1 MPRIIHVA
9 VTPVAFRDPPLL
21 NIAGVH
27 EPWCLRS
34 IIELTIEGGII
45 GLGETYGDDGIRR
58 CLEAAA
64 PRLVGLD
71 VTDHAS
77 IERIAGEACGA
88 TQIGSAEQSSRTGR
102 DMLLPRVFGAFEV
115 AATDAL
121 ARHLGLAVAAL
132 LGGQVR
138 ENIPFAAYLFYK
150 FERHRFD
157 PTMPPDPWGA
167 ALTPEAIVEQAR
179 RMVALHGFRSLKL
192 KAGVL
197 EPDAEVEALLALRA
211 AFPHAPLRIDPN
223 GAWRVETALRLLPKI
238 VPVLEYLEDPTS
250 GIAPMAAVQAQC
262 PIPLATNMCV
272 VAWDHLKPALAQDA
286 VRVILSD
293 HHYWGGLRASRE
305 LARVCGTWGLGLSMH
320 SNSHLGISLAAM
332 AHLAAAT
339 PNLSYDCDTHY
350 PWLEDDVIEGGK
362 LTLRDGALRLP
373 PGPGLGV
380 TLDRARLAAMHA
392 DWQRCGIRKRDD
404 ATEMRKY
411 EPGFV
416 DTRPRF

>member
-1 MPRIIHVA
+1 MPRIEHVV

-21 NIAGVH
+21 NAAGVH

-34 IIELTIEGGII
+34 IIEVTIEGGIT

-58 CLEAAA
+58 CLDAAA
-64 PRLVGLD
+64 PKLVGLD
-71 VTDHAS
+71 VADLAGM
-77 IERIAGEACGA
+77 ERVAREACGA
-88 TQIGSAEQSSRTGR
+88 TAITAQEASSRTGAE
-102 DMLLPRVFGAFEV
+102 MLVPRVFGAFEV

-121 ARHLGLAVAAL
+121 ARHLGVPVATL

-138 ENIPFAAYLFYK
+138 ESIPFAAYLFYK

-157 PTMPPDPWGA
+157 PWQPADPWGEA
-167 ALTPEAIVEQAR
+167 ITPEGVVEQAR

-192 KAGVL
+192 KAGVF
-197 EPDAEVEALLALRA
+197 EPEAEVEALLALRA
-211 AFPHAPLRIDPN
+211 AFPDAPLRIDPN
-223 GAWRVETALRLLPKI
+223 CAWHVHTTLKLLPKML
-238 VPVLEYLEDPTS
+238 PVLEYLEDPVP
-250 GIAPMAAVQAQC
+250 GITPMAAVQAAC

-272 VAWDHLKPALAQDA
+272 VAWNHLAPAIRQDA

-305 LARVCGTWGLGLSMH
+305 LARICATWGLGLSMH

-339 PNLSYDCDTHY
+339 PNLTYDCDTHY
-350 PWLEDDVIEGGK
+350 PWLDDDLIEGGK
-362 LTLRDGALRLP
+362 LPIEGGSLRVP

-404 ATEMRKY
+404 GTEMRKY
-411 EPGFV
+411 DPTWK
-416 DTRPRF
+416 DMRPRY